1 MVANSYVAVKLY
13 KNGAPGDQADKVLI
27 LSLLSRVNSDS
38 KGTTLRNREN
48 KACLIELIFQ

>member
-1 MVANSYVAVKLY
+1 MVANSYGAVKLY

-38 KGTTLRNREN
+38 KGTILRNREN